1 MFAKKMRD
9 EKVFQQQQQQQRQR
23 KNIEKL
29 ILEKVEIKT
38 LKTNQR
44 ECERDI
50 FKIERK
56 RVRNVGVN

>member
-9 EKVFQQQQQQQRQR
+9 EKVFQQQQQQR
-23 KNIEKL
+23 KNIGKL